1 MSNKAVKVLL
11 IEDNPA
17 DTRLIREILAEDRG
31 LARWLRC
38 RLRR

>member
-17 DTRLIREILAEDRG
+17 DTRLIREMLTESGQSFYAG
-31 LARWLRC
+31 VC
-38 RLRR
+38 